1 MKYTVAQIAVENTA
15 YSFDMLYNYLVP
27 ERLKDEVKPGC
38 RVMIRFGSS
47 KNERQGVVFSLDEVR
62 EEGKLKEIIAVLD
75 KAPLLNNEALLLAK
89 WLRERTFS
97 TYYDS
102 AKVQLPTGINLKIQT
117 KYISLTG
124 KQDETETLDEISR
137 KIYDF
142 LEEKGEYVSRD
153 DLISI
158 FELDEKTKI
167 LDKMVSEGFLVRNY
181 DTIRRVGDATEKM
194 VRLCA
199 DDETLEGKFTPK
211 QKSIINLLK
220 DVGSAS
226 VKEVCYFTG
235 TTGAVI
241 KTLNSRGIVEIFD
254 IEKYRKPEV
263 RMTAENAD
271 RKIDLT
277 EEQQI
282 AYDNMIEKYHNGGGC
297 SLLFGVTGSG
307 KTSVYIKLI
316 DTVIKEKK
324 GVIVMVPEISLT
336 PSLLALFKGR
346 YGDNV
351 AAFHS
356 GLSVGE
362 RYDEWKRVKN
372 GDALIAVGTR
382 SAVFAPFDN
391 LGLIIMDEE
400 QEHTYKSEQSP
411 RFHARDVAKFRA
423 SYNNALLVLASA
435 TPSMESYTYAKNNRY
450 SLEKLTKRYGNAIL
464 PQVTVVNMRQ
474 ERKNGNKYSISS
486 PLLEELEKNL
496 KEGYQSILLINRR
509 GFNTFASCDECG
521 HVRVCPSCS
530 VSLSYHRDNGRL
542 MCHYCGY
549 SEIMDKNCPE
559 CHKPAVRF
567 SGSGTQKIEDEIKEL
582 LPEARVVRMDT
593 DSTMSRYAHE
603 DKLSAFAKGEYDI
616 LLGTQMVAKGLDF
629 AKVTLVGVLLADQE
643 LNGDDFMSSERAFDL
658 LTQVVGRAGRGDT
671 KGRAIIQTINPDNSI
686 INMAKR
692 QDYEAFYD
700 NEIYIR
706 KFMVYP
712 PFCDICAINF
722 SGEKEYEVLSS
733 SRCFLFGIQEATKE
747 TYKDVKVIVLGP
759 MSPRISKINNKYRY
773 RIIVK
778 CRNTKAF
785 RLMMDDLLIRF
796 SKNRE
801 FKNVSVS
808 IDINP
813 ESLA

>member
-423 SYNNALLVLASA
+423 SYNKALLVLASA

-722 SGEKEYEVLSS
+722 SGEKEYELLSS

-747 TYKDVKVIVLGP
+747 AYKDVKVIVLGP

>member
-75 KAPLLNNEALLLAK
+75 KAPFLNNEALLLAK

-158 FELDEKTKI
+158 FQLDEKTKI

-423 SYNNALLVLASA
+423 SYNKALLVLASA